1 MLIYLIALK
10 TLLNIAFTPQH
21 GVESDSRK
29 FFSTTKH
36 EPRCSCCFLFTDI

>member
-1 MLIYLIALK
+1 MLIYSIALK

-21 GVESDSRK
+21 GVESDSRS

-36 EPRCSCCFLFTDI
+36 ELRCSVFCCSL